1 MTSATFTPTGDPHV
15 RRRFQLTNFGG
26 NNNKYYLVE
35 TWPTSGGDVFFR
47 ATYGRVGAT
56 PQIKERMAS
65 EHYVANVIREKL
77 GKGYQEIELHGPS
90 TAPAAVATQP
100 TTMLAPP
107 VRQLID
113 YIYAEAGSSIAS
125 YLAVDVNALSQS
137 QIAHGRTLLGTAQE
151 QYVAWHAARTH
162 AQWTRLADTV
172 EQYYN
177 AIPTQLPHRIKH
189 EQVVETFCTQF
200 DEQENRL
207 NQLEAALATY
217 SVQQQQ
223 PQQSH
228 YDLLGAD
235 LVLLSADDERHKWI
249 CLDIAQTSVH
259 GYHVNVRDI
268 FSVRVP
274 GERRAWEANTVGK
287 RRVDLLFHGTGSQN
301 VRHILR
307 SGLICPRTPSHGRMF
322 GHGIY
327 FANQC
332 TKSAN
337 YCSASGPKRPHMLL
351 LADVAIGRPY
361 IARNSMPDCTKAPF
375 FHDSVLGKAG
385 KTMAWGGSL
394 RYDEHIVY
402 NAAQQTLRYLVT
414 FDR

>member
-1 MTSATFTPTGDPHV
+1 MTFTTLTPSGDPLV
-15 RRRFQLTNFGG
+15 RRRFQLTNLGG

-35 TWPTSGGDVFFR
+35 TWPMPGGDVFFR
-47 ATYGRVGAT
+47 ATYGRVGAA

-65 EHYVANVIREKL
+65 EHYVASVIREKL

-90 TAPAAVATQP
+90 TAPAAIAVQP
-100 TTMLAPP
+100 VTRLAPS
-107 VRQLID
+107 VQQLID

-125 YLAVDVNALSQS
+125 YLAVDVNALSQA
-137 QIAHGRTLLGTAQE
+137 QIAHGRTLLGVAQGH
-151 QYVAWHAARTH
+151 YVAWHTARTRDL
-162 AQWTRLADTV
+162 WTRLADTV

-189 EQVVETFCTQF
+189 EQAVETFCTQF

-217 SVQQQQ
+217 KVQQQQ
-223 PQQSH
+223 PQRSH

-235 LVLLSADDERHKWI
+235 LALVPVDDDRHKAI
-249 CLDIAQTSVH
+249 CTYIAQTSVH
-259 GYHVNVRDI
+259 GYAVNVRDI
-268 FSVRVP
+268 FSVTVP
-274 GERRAWEANTVGK
+274 DERRVFEANTVGK
-287 RRVDLLFHGTGSQN
+287 RRIDLLFHGTGSHN

-332 TKSAN
+332 TKSTN

-361 IARNSMPDCTKAPF
+361 IARDAMPGCTKAPF

-394 RYDEHIVY
+394 CYDEHVVY
-402 NAAQQTLRYLVT
+402 NPAQQTLRYLVT